1 MDASMRVCVCVC
13 VRVYVWCVGV
23 RALLCAALQCEQDAY
38 VMVH

>member
-1 MDASMRVCVCVC
+1 MCVCVFVC
-13 VRVYVWCVGV
+13 ACMFGVWVGV